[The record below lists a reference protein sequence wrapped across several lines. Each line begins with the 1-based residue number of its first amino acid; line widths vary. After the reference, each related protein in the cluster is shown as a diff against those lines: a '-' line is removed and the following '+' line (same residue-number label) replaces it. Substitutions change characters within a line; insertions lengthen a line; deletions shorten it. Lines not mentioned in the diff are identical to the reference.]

1 MRRRGK
7 RLGSRRAVEVN
18 LTPMIDMVFILLI
31 FFIVSTTFVKETGV
45 EVERPTAASAHKQQA
60 SILIAVTESGEV
72 WMENRRI
79 APRAVRAMVERA
91 LAQSP
96 EAAVVVVAD
105 RGSRTGVVMEVMDQ
119 ARLAGVAHVALA
131 ARTPEG

>member
-1 MRRRGK
+1 MRRRRIQG
-7 RLGSRRAVEVN
+7 RGAVEVN

-45 EVERPTAASAHKQQA
+45 EVERPTAASAQRQQA
-60 SILIAVTESGEV
+60 SILISVTADGEV
-72 WMENRRI
+72 WMDNRRV
-79 APRAVRAMVERA
+79 APRAVRALVERA
-91 LAQSP
+91 LVDSP

-131 ARTPEG
+131 ARPAGG

>member
-1 MRRRGK
+1 MSRRRTG
-7 RLGSRRAVEVN
+7 RRRVAEVN

-45 EVERPTAASAHKQQA
+45 EVDRPTAASAQKQQA
-60 SILIAVTESGEV
+60 SILISVTAEGEV
-72 WMENRRI
+72 WMENRRLE
-79 APRAVRAMVERA
+79 PRAVRAMVERA

-105 RGSRTGVVMEVMDQ
+105 REARTGVVMEVMDQ

-131 ARTPEG
+131 ARQPGR